1 MLNSIFLKNLYSRKI
16 TVLNKIDGKDNDT
29 GVDIWK
35 KTEVNDVE
43 IKRVENRVF
52 SGKEVYTSFDYEVM
66 FSNIENYVAYKDLV
80 QNTSYIDTFTL
91 RTGDYIVFS
100 TFDEEVT
107 SKNITS
113 ILKDFEDDVIKVKN
127 VYKPKETAF
136 TNVKLVAK
144 GSW

>member
-1 MLNSIFLKNLYSRKI
+1 MLDNISLKNLYSRKI
-16 TVLNKIDGKDNDT
+16 TVLNKIDGEDNDS
-29 GVDIWK
+29 GLDIWK
-35 KTEVNDVE
+35 KTEVDDVE

-52 SGKEVYTSFDYEVM
+52 NGKEAYTSFDYDVM
-66 FSNIENYVAYKDLV
+66 FSDIDNYVAYKDLV
-80 QNTSYIDTFTL
+80 KNTSYIDTFTL

-100 TFDEEVT
+100 TFDEDVT